1 MSEPTIEVL
10 EAQRR
15 LRAKQVGD
23 MGIPQIV
30 KSESL
35 EAATERLRRAL
46 VSRPLLPDKR
56 FDELARVKEVE
67 RLRSAWNAPA
77 RHVQRT
83 EFDPEA
89 KEWLS
94 ALEKLKARLGKG
106 FIVGLVGIRG
116 PGKTQ
121 MGVELMRESTKAL
134 RSAYYC
140 TAMDYFMHIKD
151 AFQNDSEKSQQE
163 AQKFFVKPKLLVL
176 DEVHVRSGS
185 SWEDNMLT
193 DLIGKRYNAVLD
205 TVLISNQT
213 LPEFQSSVGA
223 SIMDRLNETGGVV
236 EAKWKSFR
244 A

>member
-1 MSEPTIEVL
+1 MSETPIEVL

-23 MGIPQIV
+23 LGIPKV
-30 KSESL
+30 KVASVD
-35 EAATERLRRAL
+35 AALDRLKNAL
-46 VSRPLLPDKR
+46 TAKPLLPDKS
-56 FDELARVKEVE
+56 FDMEARLKEVH
-67 RLRSAWNAPA
+67 RLRSSWNAPA
-77 RHVQRT
+77 RHALRT
-83 EFDPEA
+83 VFDPEA
-89 KEWLS
+89 KEWQT
-94 ALEKLKARLGKG
+94 ALEKLKARLGTG

-121 MGVELMRESTKAL
+121 LGVELMRESTKAL

-213 LPEFQSSVGA
+213 LPEFQASVGP
-223 SIMDRLNETGGVV
+223 SIMDRLNETGGCITCS
-236 EAKWKSFR
+236 WKSFR
-244 A
+244 S